1 MQSRRG
7 LLKKIAPERKGL
19 DELFLI
25 SHVWQNNKFH
35 LVVSESKSTH
45 EKTLNKL
52 LSQGGKVI
60 RNERADNLLGTVLVN
75 GKRTP
80 WALTKTEAI
89 EQRSE
94 TNG

>member
-1 MQSRRG
+1 M
-7 LLKKIAPERKGL
+7 

-75 GKRTP
+75 GKRSP

-89 EQRSE
+89 EQGSE

>member
-1 MQSRRG
+1 M
-7 LLKKIAPERKGL
+7 LKKIAPERKGL

-25 SHVWQNNKFH
+25 SHVWQKNKFH

-89 EQRSE
+89 EQGRE